1 MNRVATTKQL
11 ERYAGFL
18 ARLVLEVERN
28 LRPPDQLLQFV
39 PIDAWRQWQRG
50 RQAGRFRGG
59 PVQDADIGPPHV
71 QRVSATHALASV
83 TTRTEPDRWGA
94 LALRL
99 DAAGGRWQAA
109 SIHRLYVARHYRG
122 GSVAPVIENSLE
134 QRVQTARS
142 NRDQAAAALRAIEQ
156 CLTDRRTNGSD
167 QQRDTNQLAATWRN
181 VVAELDREVTAL
193 TDRQRAATAT
203 ERALRH
209 AL

>member
-28 LRPPDQLLQFV
+28 LRQPDQLLQFV
-39 PIDAWRQWQRG
+39 PMDTWRQWQRG

-59 PVQDADIGPPHV
+59 PVQDTDIGPPHL

-99 DAAGGRWQAA
+99 DAAGGRWKAA

-122 GSVAPVIENSLE
+122 GSVAPVVENSLE
-134 QRVQTARS
+134 QRLQTARS

-156 CLTDRRTNGSD
+156 CLTDPPPSGSD
-167 QQRDTNQLAATWRN
+167 QQRDTNRLAATWRN
-181 VVAELDREVTAL
+181 VVGDLDREIAEL
-193 TDRQRAATAT
+193 TERQRVATAT
-203 ERALRH
+203 EHALRH

>member
-1 MNRVATTKQL
+1 MNQVATTKQL

-28 LRPPDQLLQFV
+28 LRQPDQLLQFV
-39 PIDAWRQWQRG
+39 PLTTWHLWQRG

-99 DAAGGRWQAA
+99 DAAGGRWQAV
-109 SIHRLYVARHYRG
+109 SIHRLYVAHHYRG
-122 GSVAPVIENSLE
+122 GSIAPVAETSLD
-134 QRVQTARS
+134 QRLQTARS
-142 NRDQAAAALRAIEQ
+142 DRDQAAAALRAIEQ
-156 CLTDRRTNGSD
+156 CLTDPPPSGSD
-167 QQRDTNQLAATWRN
+167 RQRDTNRLAATWRN
-181 VVAELDREVTAL
+181 VVGDLDREIAAL
-193 TDRQRAATAT
+193 TERQRAATAT

>member
-39 PIDAWRQWQRG
+39 PIDVWRQWQRG

-99 DAAGGRWQAA
+99 DAAGGRWQAT

-122 GSVAPVIENSLE
+122 GAVAPVIENSLE
-134 QRVQTARS
+134 QQLQTARS

-167 QQRDTNQLAATWRN
+167 QQRDTDQLAATWRN
-181 VVAELDREVTAL
+181 VVGDLDREIAAL
-193 TDRQRAATAT
+193 TERQRAATAT